1 MASITRCCARN
12 RLPAP
17 TDATAFSPTA
27 LPAPHPASHRIA
39 TVLLP
44 LVRSPAPW
52 KLLANDARRVLAAA
66 FLAFA
71 CLGILGLAAP
81 SARAQGV
88 ELPTISAKRQEGG
101 AVLDFVANLTLSKAV
116 EDALR
121 RGVPVY
127 FVAEAT
133 VYKPRW
139 YWRDE
144 RVSRVMRSW
153 RLSYQPLTSA
163 WRVSLGA
170 FSQSYPSLEEAL
182 TTVTRIARWRICDT
196 PLDTGERY
204 YVDFQFYL
212 DSSQLP
218 RPMQLDLGAQAE
230 WHLGVERTLQ
240 VE

>member
-1 MASITRCCARN
+1 MHLS
-12 RLPAP
+12 
-17 TDATAFSPTA
+17 
-27 LPAPHPASHRIA
+27 
-39 TVLLP
+39 
-44 LVRSPAPW
+44 LVRSPQRW
-52 KLLANDARRVLAAA
+52 IRLAQDARRVAAAA
-66 FLAFA
+66 FLAVA
-71 CLGILGLAAP
+71 CLFASALVAP
-81 SARAQGV
+81 PAQAQGV
-88 ELPTISAKRQEGG
+88 ELPTIVAKRQDGG
-101 AVLDFVANLTLSKAV
+101 VVLDFVANLTLSKAV

-133 VYKPRW
+133 VYQPRW
-139 YWRDE
+139 YWRDN
-144 RVSRVMRSW
+144 RVARVERSW

-182 TTVTRIARWRICDT
+182 TTVTRIAHWRIADSGVDT
-196 PLDTGERY
+196 TGKY
-204 YVDFQFYL
+204 YVEFTFKL

-230 WHLGVERTLQ
+230 WHLGVERSLQ

>member
-1 MASITRCCARN
+1 MHLS
-12 RLPAP
+12 
-17 TDATAFSPTA
+17 
-27 LPAPHPASHRIA
+27 
-39 TVLLP
+39 
-44 LVRSPAPW
+44 LVRSHHRW
-52 KLLANDARRVLAAA
+52 IRLAHEARRVVAAA
-66 FLAFA
+66 FLAVA
-71 CLGILGLAAP
+71 CFVGLMAAAP
-81 SARAQGV
+81 AAQAQGV
-88 ELPTISAKRQEGG
+88 ELPSISAKRQDGG
-101 AVLDFVANLTLSKAV
+101 VVLDFVANLTLSRAV

-133 VYKPRW
+133 VKKPRW

-144 RVSRVMRSW
+144 RVSRVSRSW

-182 TTVTRIARWRICDT
+182 TTITRIARWRVADSGIDAT
-196 PLDTGERY
+196 DRY

-212 DSSQLP
+212 DASQLP
-218 RPMQLDLGAQAE
+218 PPMRLDLNAQSE
-230 WHLGVERTLQ
+230 WKLGVERTIP

>member
-1 MASITRCCARN
+1 M
-12 RLPAP
+12 
-17 TDATAFSPTA
+17 
-27 LPAPHPASHRIA
+27 HP
-39 TVLLP
+39 P
-44 LVRSPAPW
+44 LVRTFHRW
-52 KLLANDARRVLAAA
+52 NRLVVDARRVVASALLAV
-66 FLAFA
+66 A
-71 CLGILGLAAP
+71 CLLGMGPFATP
-81 SARAQGV
+81 ARAQGV
-88 ELPTISAKRQEGG
+88 ELPSIVAKRQDGG
-101 AVLDFVANLTLSKAV
+101 AVLDFVANLTLSRSV

-133 VYKPRW
+133 VKKPRW

-144 RVSRVMRSW
+144 RVSRVSRSW

-182 TTVTRIARWRICDT
+182 TTVTRIAHWRVADSGVDAT
-196 PLDTGERY
+196 DRY

-218 RPMQLDLGAQAE
+218 PPMRLDLSLQSE
-230 WHLGVERTLQ
+230 WKLSVERTVP

>member
-1 MASITRCCARN
+1 
-12 RLPAP
+12 
-17 TDATAFSPTA
+17 
-27 LPAPHPASHRIA
+27 
-39 TVLLP
+39 
-44 LVRSPAPW
+44 
-52 KLLANDARRVLAAA
+52 LAKDARRALAAA

-71 CLGILGLAAP
+71 CLAGVGLAPA
-81 SARAQGV
+81 ARAQGV
-88 ELPTISAKRQEGG
+88 ELPSISAKRQDGG

-144 RVSRVMRSW
+144 RVSRGSRNW

-182 TTVTRIARWRICDT
+182 TTVTRIAHWRIADAA
-196 PLDTGERY
+196 LDATGRY
-204 YVDFQFYL
+204 YCEFSFYL

-230 WHLGVERTLQ
+230 WQLGVERTLQ
-240 VE
+240 VD

>member
-1 MASITRCCARN
+1 MVAA
-12 RLPAP
+12 
-17 TDATAFSPTA
+17 
-27 LPAPHPASHRIA
+27 
-39 TVLLP
+39 VLLG
-44 LVRSPAPW
+44 
-52 KLLANDARRVLAAA
+52 LAC
-66 FLAFA
+66 FL
-71 CLGILGLAAP
+71 GLGLAAAP
-81 SARAQGV
+81 ARAQGV
-88 ELPTISAKRQEGG
+88 ELSTIVAKRQDGG
-101 AVLDFVANLTLSKAV
+101 VSLDYVANLTLSKAV

-133 VYKPRW
+133 VYAPRW
-139 YWRDE
+139 YWRDN
-144 RVSRVMRSW
+144 RISRVEHSW

-170 FSQSYPSLEEAL
+170 YSQSYPSLEEAL
-182 TTVTRIARWRICDT
+182 SSITRIAHWRVAESGVD
-196 PLDTGERY
+196 GNGKY
-204 YVDFQFYL
+204 YVEFTFKL

>member
-1 MASITRCCARN
+1 M
-12 RLPAP
+12 LL
-17 TDATAFSPTA
+17 SPFVRSLDSYFLRGRRA
-27 LPAPHPASHRIA
+27 LA
-39 TVLLP
+39 VLL
-44 LVRSPAPW
+44 
-52 KLLANDARRVLAAA
+52 
-66 FLAFA
+66 LAFVA
-71 CLGILGLAAP
+71 FGALGLVAP
-81 SARAQGV
+81 AGHAQGV
-88 ELPTISAKRQEGG
+88 ELPSISARRQEGG

-127 FVAEAT
+127 FVAQAT

-144 RVSRVMRSW
+144 KVARVTRSW
-153 RLSYQPLTSA
+153 RLSYQPLTAA

-182 TTVTRIARWRICDT
+182 TTVTRIAHWRIAESGMTD
-196 PLDTGERY
+196 PNDRF
-204 YVDFQFYL
+204 YVEFSFKL

-218 RPMQLDLGAQAE
+218 RPMQLDLAAQAE
-230 WHLGVERTLQ
+230 WHLGVERTIP

>member
-1 MASITRCCARN
+1 MAS
-12 RLPAP
+12 
-17 TDATAFSPTA
+17 A
-27 LPAPHPASHRIA
+27 L
-39 TVLLP
+39 VD
-44 LVRSPAPW
+44 V
-52 KLLANDARRVLAAA
+52 
-66 FLAFA
+66 A
-71 CLGILGLAAP
+71 CFLGLGLGTAP
-81 SARAQGV
+81 AQAQNM
-88 ELPTISAKRQEGG
+88 ELPSIVAKRQDGG
-101 AVLDFVANLTLSKAV
+101 VVLDFVANLTLPRSV

-133 VYKPRW
+133 VKKPRW

-144 RVSRVMRSW
+144 RVSRVSRSW

-182 TTVTRIARWRICDT
+182 TTVTRIARWRVAESGVDAT
-196 PLDTGERY
+196 DRY

-212 DSSQLP
+212 DQSQLP
-218 RPMQLDLGAQAE
+218 PVMRLDIQTTSE
-230 WHLGVERTLQ
+230 WKLGVERTLP

>member
-1 MASITRCCARN
+1 M
-12 RLPAP
+12 
-17 TDATAFSPTA
+17 
-27 LPAPHPASHRIA
+27 H
-39 TVLLP
+39 LP
-44 LVRSPAPW
+44 LVRSQHRW
-52 KLLANDARRVLAAA
+52 NLLAQDARRVLAAA
-66 FLAFA
+66 FLAVA
-71 CLGILGLAAP
+71 CLVGLAGFAP
-81 SARAQGV
+81 QARAQGV
-88 ELPTISAKRQEGG
+88 ELPTIVAKRQDGG
-101 AVLDFVANLTLSKAV
+101 VVLDFVANLTLSRPV

-133 VYKPRW
+133 LKRPRW

-144 RVSRVMRSW
+144 RVARVERSW

-182 TTVTRIARWRICDT
+182 TTITRIAHWRVA
-196 PLDTGERY
+196 DTGIDGSDRY
-204 YVDFQFYL
+204 YIDFQFYL

-218 RPMQLDLGAQAE
+218 PPMRLDLGAQSE
-230 WHLGVERTLQ
+230 WKLGVERTLP

>member
-1 MASITRCCARN
+1 M
-12 RLPAP
+12 
-17 TDATAFSPTA
+17 
-27 LPAPHPASHRIA
+27 HPS
-39 TVLLP
+39 
-44 LVRSPAPW
+44 LVRPARRQVPV
-52 KLLANDARRVLAAA
+52 LDARRVIAAA
-66 FLAFA
+66 WLAVA
-71 CLGILGLAAP
+71 CWLALALGAP
-81 SARAQGV
+81 AVHAQGV
-88 ELPTISAKRQEGG
+88 ELPAISAKRQDGG

-127 FVAEAT
+127 FVAQAS

-144 RVSRVMRSW
+144 RLARVSRSW

-182 TTVTRIARWRICDT
+182 TTVTRIAHWRVAEAGLE
-196 PLDTGERY
+196 PGEKY
-204 YVDFQFYL
+204 YVDFRFFL
-212 DSSQLP
+212 DASQLP
-218 RPMQLDLGAQAE
+218 RPMQLDLGAQSE